1 MPDEQVIYRTH
12 LHPVVYAGA
21 VTLAIASVPVA
32 VMLSWKY
39 AGGMLCGA
47 ALWYAWCKVIVNTSE
62 FAVTTKRVLI
72 KTGFVARNAWEMHLS
87 RIEGVQIDQDLFG
100 RLLDYGTVIV
110 KGVGGSSDPF
120 KNISQPLDL
129 RRAVVESMGGGTGE
143 GKMMA
148 AYQTKQQSMAWTQ
161 RRSDS
166 AELGQNLVS
175 PSQNIQEGCNAS
187 TGVDVLADR
196 DRGKK
201 TDPQSMAWTQRRSDS
216 AELGQNLVSP
226 SQNIQEGCNASTGV
240 DVLAN
245 VVRTL
250 NMLVDEYRRLRN
262 DLDELRGMLLMQT
275 QTKEL
280 RQGREEQAQP
290 IRFMT
295 GQAADKTIAGGNAA
309 DTDTNKVQFHKWEVP
324 GRDDRGALID
334 KT

>member
-187 TGVDVLADR
+187 TGVDVLA
-196 DRGKK
+196 
-201 TDPQSMAWTQRRSDS
+201 
-216 AELGQNLVSP
+216 
-226 SQNIQEGCNASTGV
+226 
-240 DVLAN
+240 N

>member
-1 MPDEQVIYRTH
+1 MGYIDNNLMPDEQVIYRTH

-187 TGVDVLADR
+187 TGVDVLA
-196 DRGKK
+196 
-201 TDPQSMAWTQRRSDS
+201 
-216 AELGQNLVSP
+216 
-226 SQNIQEGCNASTGV
+226 
-240 DVLAN
+240 N